1 MGQPHGLPQN
11 TSSHSGFL
19 ISGDHDVSPTP
30 SQFLLFRG
38 LEAGVN
44 EELLAKAV
52 TKLYRNTPST
62 PAGEGLPNKKTK
74 IASTSGDTSL
84 GAKAGTLRRVLLVK
98 DRKDNASW
106 RYGFAEF
113 TSVEDAIA
121 AMNKYNSV
129 ERFTISSKPVQV
141 SYIHAGV
148 FIPVHQS
155 AVPVD
160 DKYTFSPLNNP
171 AMKLMYWDQAAYCS
185 ELVVEKEKTNMEK
198 MKDKVAAATKRA
210 AAAAADEGL
219 LGPPSEKTMAASK
232 KRKTDK
238 DKDNTPAVAP
248 HLAFW
253 SNRHAEIH
261 GLATVAPVAEGVF
274 SGTSSNM
281 STAATPESAEIDAA
295 STQSFADMEKMC
307 CLLCKQQFKTPEAVR
322 KHERLSQIHKDNL
335 KKDDLIN
342 ATLKKYPKLRT
353 ETAEDDSVY
362 RDRAKERRQQ
372 FAQPKQAPGKKA
384 APPPEEKDE
393 PVKPADNKA
402 AKMLEKMGWTAGQ
415 GLGAEGTGRT
425 EAISTELY
433 AQRVGLGAAGGKV
446 GDAVDEANKATGSTY
461 ADFLQK
467 GKDKTRERFEGMQ

>member
-1 MGQPHGLPQN
+1 MGQPHGMPQN
-11 TSSHSGFL
+11 ISSHSSFL

-30 SQFLLFRG
+30 SQFLLFRS
-38 LEAGVN
+38 LEAGVT

-52 TKLYRNTPST
+52 TKLYRIAPSS
-62 PAGEGLPNKKTK
+62 PAGEGVPNKKSK
-74 IASTSGDTSL
+74 IASTSSDTTL

-106 RYGFAEF
+106 KYGFAEF
-113 TSVEDAIA
+113 ASVEDAIA
-121 AMNKYNSV
+121 AMNKYNSS

-155 AVPVD
+155 AVPID
-160 DKYTFSPLNNP
+160 DKFTFSPLNNS
-171 AMKLMYWDQAAYCS
+171 AMKLMYWDQGAYCS
-185 ELVVEKEKTNMEK
+185 ELLVEKEKTKVEK
-198 MKDKVAAATKRA
+198 MKEKVAAATKRA

-219 LGPPSEKTMAASK
+219 LGPPSDKAVAASK
-232 KRKTDK
+232 KRKADK
-238 DKDNTPAVAP
+238 DKESAPVAK

-261 GLATVAPVAEGVF
+261 GLPPVAPVAEGVF
-274 SGTSSNM
+274 NGNSSNKV
-281 STAATPESAEIDAA
+281 TAATSGSAKVDALPI
-295 STQSFADMEKMC
+295 QSFADMEKMC
-307 CLLCKQQFKTPEAVR
+307 CLLCKQQFKTGDAVK

-335 KKDDLIN
+335 KNDHLII
-342 ATLKKYPKLRT
+342 ATLTKYPKLSI
-353 ETAEDDSVY
+353 ETVEDDGAY

-393 PVKPADNKA
+393 FVKPADNKA

-446 GDAVDEANKATGSTY
+446 GDAVEEANKATGSTY

-467 GKDKTRERFEGMQ
+467 GKDKTRERFENMQ